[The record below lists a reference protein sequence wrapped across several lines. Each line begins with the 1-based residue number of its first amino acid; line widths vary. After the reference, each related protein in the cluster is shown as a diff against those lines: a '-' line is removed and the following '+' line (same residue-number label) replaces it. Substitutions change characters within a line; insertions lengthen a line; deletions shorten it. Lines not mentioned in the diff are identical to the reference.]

1 MKFELHRATTTPAR
15 CVSAEHA
22 VKPQRGGREW
32 LGREERTMTDQ
43 LKAIEDSFGKVAP
56 SAEIYR
62 RSLTTR

>member
-1 MKFELHRATTTPAR
+1 
-15 CVSAEHA
+15 
-22 VKPQRGGREW
+22 
-32 LGREERTMTDQ
+32 MTDQ